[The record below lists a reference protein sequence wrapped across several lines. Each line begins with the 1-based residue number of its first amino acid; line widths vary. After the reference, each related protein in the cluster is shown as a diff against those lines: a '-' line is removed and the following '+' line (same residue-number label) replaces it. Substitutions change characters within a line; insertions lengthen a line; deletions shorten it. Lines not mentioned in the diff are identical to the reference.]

1 MKDTIIDLTM
11 PLYAEIYDFDE
22 YTHEDG
28 VESIV
33 ERVGNISLNGEKIW
47 YNGLPSHNF
56 KLLEQDMNIKPFS
69 RRWESVDGKKG

>member
-1 MKDTIIDLTM
+1 MKETIIDLTV

-22 YTHEDG
+22 CTHEDG

-47 YNGLPSHNF
+47 HNGLSSQNF
-56 KLLEQDMNIKPFS
+56 KLLEQDINTKPFS
-69 RRWESVDGKKG
+69 RQWESVDGKKG